1 MRKYSNFDIRHP
13 ENLQTI
19 CKYSKIFKT
28 LYLQR
33 HTKCSTELAKFE
45 CQKYFF
51 WDLEVEE
58 NGDGP
63 SEMITTHCKL
73 VILAVI

>member
-1 MRKYSNFDIRHP
+1 MNR
-13 ENLQTI
+13 T
-19 CKYSKIFKT
+19 
-28 LYLQR
+28 
-33 HTKCSTELAKFE
+33 LAKFE

-51 WDLEVEE
+51 NLEVEE

-63 SEMITTHCKL
+63 SEMKTTHCKL